1 MFAVQADEV
10 DAIERTCHRIDFVGL
25 DGKHLSDKWRDG
37 PITYL
42 GLQSAGFPNLL
53 MLAGPQSG
61 SGFTNFGRGVEECVD
76 WATAMLAY
84 MRDNGFETIATTSEF
99 EDAWVEEVKELYGLL
114 LLGKVKSWFTG
125 YNSNIEG
132 RDKMRYLAYNG
143 GAPRYRKTLAEV
155 AQSGYRGFE
164 LR

>member
-1 MFAVQADEV
+1 M
-10 DAIERTCHRIDFVGL
+10 
-25 DGKHLSDKWRDG
+25 
-37 PITYL
+37 
-42 GLQSAGFPNLL
+42 
-53 MLAGPQSG
+53 
-61 SGFTNFGRGVEECVD
+61 D

-155 AQSGYRGFE
+155 AQSGYQGFE
-164 LR
+164 LS